1 MVDEHRRRV
10 SGGIRARAAAGKEQG
25 EGEELKQ
32 EPRHV
37 DDSARSRVSTQVL
50 GVSLQEEVDAD
61 F

>member
-1 MVDEHRRRV
+1 M

-25 EGEELKQ
+25 EGEESKQ

-50 GVSLQEEVDAD
+50 GVSLQEGVDAD